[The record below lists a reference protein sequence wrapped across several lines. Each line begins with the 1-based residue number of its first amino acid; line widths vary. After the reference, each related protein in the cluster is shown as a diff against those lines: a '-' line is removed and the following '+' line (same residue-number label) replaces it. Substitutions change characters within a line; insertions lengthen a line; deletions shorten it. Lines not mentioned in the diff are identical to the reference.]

1 MVGATLQPHRPEQST
16 LKSGRA
22 GGLDIRVG
30 SPILR
35 LDVNR
40 KQARM
45 ERPNDFQSSAARSL
59 RALGSGLR
67 HAERLLLRIPI
78 LLGVALSLAQTPP
91 CGIAVVRSE
100 GPKVDE
106 RFIPA
111 PPGQVK
117 TAVLK
122 ALPALGMKV
131 HKDNG
136 FQIEAKTDSGLL
148 QSAEEKN
155 KDAGVHGAMHGI
167 ALGSMKIDIQ
177 EVTQEGVTGSR
188 LRVEF
193 DKPAILGRAYNH
205 GNDAVPLAEE
215 TACLVNILSTND
227 PVANPRGLPLPN
239 SGPARAVSLPEA
251 TPLKIQLRDLLD
263 SKNIHKKGE
272 GQTVQGQTVQF
283 EVVETWWS
291 TVQSS
296 CVVEPSQTVQFEVV
310 ETWWSTVQSSCV
322 VEPWLPAT
330 SPTLRRPR
338 HMAGTRKLIL
348 RSTQSPPLMARTFPS
363 LPLARRPGEVGTTR
377 PGRLCRVSGLSSV
390 CLRRARM

>member
-1 MVGATLQPHRPEQST
+1 
-16 LKSGRA
+16 
-22 GGLDIRVG
+22 
-30 SPILR
+30 
-35 LDVNR
+35 
-40 KQARM
+40 M

-251 TPLKIQLRDLLD
+251 MPLKIQLRDLLD

-272 GQTVQGQTVQF
+272 GQTVQG
-283 EVVETWWS
+283 
-291 TVQSS
+291 
-296 CVVEPSQTVQFEVV
+296 QTVQFEVV

>member
-1 MVGATLQPHRPEQST
+1 MLSDYAGDET
-16 LKSGRA
+16 KSKRLAEIRHTQIAQYRRA

-91 CGIAVVRSE
+91 CGIAVVQSE

-296 CVVEPSQTVQFEVV
+296 CVVEP
-310 ETWWSTVQSSCV
+310 
-322 VEPWLPAT
+322 WLPAT